1 MTVGMETMGA
11 AVRRKDAA
19 IQRDEAERRSGR
31 RGPASRRL
39 GRRPGGRETGNEILD
54 AAEKAFARDGYDNTS
69 LREIATR
76 ARVNAALVQYYFGSK
91 EGLFRAMFVRRA
103 QELAAERLALLDAVE
118 AKGGQPA
125 LEDILHA
132 YLRPAFNLM
141 QRGAGGVAFMRLQAR
156 LQNDPGELS
165 LTLRTAVYEAPMQ
178 RFIQALRRALPRCP
192 ADVLYW
198 RVTFMVGAYLHAI
211 SDANRLH
218 IISGGR
224 WSAKNREEAFRQLMQ
239 FFVAGLKAAAP
250 D

>member
-1 MTVGMETMGA
+1 MDT
-11 AVRRKDAA
+11 AVRRKQDDA
-19 IQRDEAERRSGR
+19 R
-31 RGPASRRL
+31 RGPAARRDAPPRRL
-39 GRRPGGRETGNEILD
+39 GRRPGERETRNEILN

-69 LREIATR
+69 LRQIATR

-91 EGLFRAMFVRRA
+91 EGLFRAMFVRRG
-103 QELAAERLALLDAVE
+103 QELAAERLALFDALE
-118 AKGGQPA
+118 ARARQPT
-125 LEDILHA
+125 LEDIVHA

-165 LTLRTAVYEAPMQ
+165 LTLRTSVYEEPMQ
-178 RFIQALRRALPRCP
+178 RFLRTLRAALPRCP

-218 IISGGR
+218 VISGGR
-224 WSAKNREEAFRQLMQ
+224 WSAKDREEAFRQLMQ
-239 FFVAGLKAAAP
+239 FFVAGLRAAAP
-250 D
+250 A